1 MPSSQNESTPF
12 SFAPSQLWDGDAG
25 SWSSFIIRVG
35 TPPQDF
41 RVFPST
47 NGQQTWIPVPEGCNQ
62 TYQNNPIPSNCGEL
76 RGAMSFGGSESN
88 GFASNASST
97 WVAKGIYQLD
107 IETDLGYMG
116 NGDFGFDTVGL
127 EVQNSG
133 GLTLTNQLVAGIA
146 TEDFLLGQFGLG
158 PKPTNLSSLEH
169 PIPSYMQTLA
179 DQDLIPSLSFGYT
192 AGAKYRELACL
203 IRHFPL
209 TLTSTQALT
218 RYLVV

>member
-1 MPSSQNESTPF
+1 MP
-12 SFAPSQLWDGDAG
+12 
-25 SWSSFIIRVG
+25 
-35 TPPQDF
+35 
-41 RVFPST
+41 
-47 NGQQTWIPVPEGCNQ
+47 
-62 TYQNNPIPSNCGEL
+62 
-76 RGAMSFGGSESN
+76 FGGSQSN

-107 IETDLGYMG
+107 IETDLGYTG

-127 EVQNSG
+127 EVENSG

-158 PKPTNLSSLEH
+158 PKPANLSSLEH

-209 TLTSTQALT
+209 TLTSTQVLT
-218 RYLVV
+218 RY